1 MTSDGDVARW
11 GFSLAVQVGRR
22 LSTIWIP
29 ALSLTVAACAARGG
43 TVFPAEISRRA
54 MVLR

>member
-29 ALSLTVAACAARGG
+29 ALSLTVAACVARGG
-43 TVFPAEISRRA
+43 TVFTAEISRRA